1 MRNLPA
7 SFFNIL
13 ILFSLSIAP
22 SAEKRKYIA
31 VYNKEREQLDLKDL
45 EDRINVIKKKI
56 SEIHDETELKKSLGK
71 MKSLVNFSADGAILN
86 EKRINMLRKL
96 AGRFLIV
103 TNTDLPEREVVFA
116 YKEQWEIER
125 SFRTIKSFIEIRP
138 VYHRKSERIK
148 AHVFVC
154 VLSLL
159 LSRIIEKK
167 TELTISETVRILSQ
181 LKVTPVRLQSGIIM
195 IRSESEQVLNLL
207 NKMNIPYPEK
217 ITDGARTK
225 MT

>member
-1 MRNLPA
+1 MVRQ
-7 SFFNIL
+7 
-13 ILFSLSIAP
+13 
-22 SAEKRKYIA
+22 R
-31 VYNKEREQLDLKDL
+31 
-45 EDRINVIKKKI
+45 I
-56 SEIHDETELKKSLGK
+56 SEIHDETELKKSPGK
-71 MKSLVNFSADGAILN
+71 LKSLVKFTENGITLN
-86 EKRINMLRKL
+86 ENRINILRKL

-103 TNTDLPEREVVFA
+103 TNTDLPESEVVSA
-116 YKEQWEIER
+116 YREQWQIER

-138 VYHRKSERIK
+138 VYHRKSDRIK

-159 LSRIIEKK
+159 LSILIEKK
-167 TELTISETVRILSQ
+167 TEITISETTRILSQ

-217 ITDGARTK
+217 ITDGAQTK